1 MRGKYLNPKAD
12 MTFKLVFG
20 EHPDLV
26 MSLLNALLPLPEDG
40 QIESVEYLTPEMVP
54 ENPAK
59 KDSIVDVRCKDQQG
73 RQFIVEMQLY
83 WNEEFK
89 RRVLLNAS
97 KAIVRQLDKGEDYSL
112 IQPVYSLSLVNDKAF
127 DYETDEFYH
136 DYAIVDVEHT
146 DRHIEGLRFV
156 FVELPKFVSKREQID
171 ACIGSVEREQTRPKV
186 KFKPQSIAEKK
197 MTVLWLRFLTEI
209 AEDTIEAP
217 TELLE
222 NEATRKALGLVEKSA
237 MTEGQLY
244 AYEKFWLAVVD
255 ERILRE
261 AATKKGYNEGW
272 EKGNKEGMKKGMEKG
287 MKKGME
293 KGHIEDARRMKADN
307 MAIELIAKYTGL
319 TIEEV
324 EALT

>member
-1 MRGKYLNPKAD
+1 MAKYLDPKAD
-12 MTFKLVFG
+12 LTFKKIFG

-54 ENPAK
+54 DTPAK

-97 KAIVRQLDKGEDYSL
+97 KAIVRQLDKGQDYSL
-112 IQPVYSLSLVNDKAF
+112 IQPVYCLSLVNDKAF

-136 DYAIVDVEHT
+136 DYAIVNVEHT

-156 FVELPKFVSKREQID
+156 FVELPKF
-171 ACIGSVEREQTRPKV
+171 
-186 KFKPQSIAEKK
+186 KPQSIAEKK
-197 MTVLWLRFLTEI
+197 MAVLWLRFLTEI
-209 AEDTIEAP
+209 AEDTVEAP
-217 TELLE
+217 VELLE
-222 NEATRKALGLVEKSA
+222 NRDTSKALSIVEKSA

-244 AYEKFWLAVVD
+244 AYERFWLAVTD

-272 EKGNKEGMKKGMEKG
+272 EKGMEKGMEKG
-287 MKKGME
+287 EMNERLKNAKNLKENGVAVE
-293 KGHIEDARRMKADN
+293 I
-307 MAIELIAKYTGL
+307 IAKSIGL
-319 TIEEV
+319 SVEEIEK
-324 EALT
+324 L